1 LEKDSRRDIFQ
12 VCWGIALLF
21 AGVAVILY
29 TPQKI
34 EQIKKLTD
42 STAFIRFSFYFLG
55 VMLIGGGIK
64 KIYKNYRQLSDS
76 QKEE

>member
-1 LEKDSRRDIFQ
+1 M
-12 VCWGIALLF
+12 
-21 AGVAVILY
+21 ILY